1 MNLYEDYYNQLKMQ
15 ESMYSNLKTVLIDR
29 GLQGNLKITNGTVSL
44 FEKGEKTK
52 TIPVQA
58 FYDTA
63 NSILDIA
70 YAHYDKVKDKIND
83 QEYIQEIV
91 SYISYI
97 TLLTSRMQKFFSS
110 PTPEYT
116 KLVERT
122 DKKIEEIKKDMPKEF
137 PIIMQEILEND
148 KDKIIARVLKE
159 GLSIDGI
166 TNGDAL
172 FIIEHIIGK
181 EMFRENIDM
190 FIVMAANNEY
200 IINRLEEIGFVDPNE
215 VMEYLDKDSVL
226 KCLSYGKKCTYLL
239 KYLSK
244 EDYIEAFNKG
254 YIDSKTFSKCISIQD
269 LFKLQIEKEQIID
282 FLKRKVYIKEA
293 SEDVWKKYES
303 GFFDL
308 KEINEICKLGY
319 LNPNTIVKKY
329 LEEHKRE
336 IALELKDQPDITD
349 EKLIEF
355 FTPEQILKLEQA
367 QKKSLTPESMLFF
380 RDDLRAIY
388 SQSGRDLE
396 RELIDSEKAS
406 NEKLEDKR
414 NLLELYTN
422 GLVSLSKFTKDEVS
436 EGEILK
442 LYFDS
447 NLDENILINA
457 YNAGLVSQE
466 SVLENIVDTDYIY
479 KLIKENK
486 LNASVIDS
494 YCDTAELIKLYQ
506 SEELTLDNIAKLS
519 INSEEIR
526 RMYNNNE
533 LAYVELSELAEHG
546 IISQEEANEIKESYD
561 IKADLEL
568 LRKKGGIIGLDLE
581 KEKNPNGVDPINPD
595 DRPDIP
601 DAPIKSGEIDEELKR
616 ILFEAL
622 GSGEAVSVRWNLFK
636 GYKMYPFTK
645 GKLRLAVL
653 EGGKGDGA
661 TYILPLKMVLE
672 QVRGELGIFGRA
684 VYRRDLTKDDENVR
698 TAMHTKNWGKNIIK
712 KMVELTPGMTQE
724 EIVGQNKEFVN
735 QIVSEIA
742 NSYDKSK
749 EHQKNK

>member
-1 MNLYEDYYNQLKMQ
+1 MNLYENYYKQLKMQ

-52 TIPVQA
+52 TMPVQV

-63 NSILDIA
+63 DSILDIA
-70 YAHYDKVKDKIND
+70 YNRYDKVKDKIND
-83 QEYIQEIV
+83 KEYIQEIV

-97 TLLTSRMQKFFSS
+97 TLLTSRMQRFFVSQ
-110 PTPEYT
+110 TPEYA
-116 KLVERT
+116 KLVEKT

-148 KDKIIARVLKE
+148 KDKIIAMLLKE
-159 GLSIDGI
+159 SLNIDGI
-166 TNGDAL
+166 TNGDAI
-172 FIIEHIIGK
+172 FIIEHIIGE

-190 FIVMAANNEY
+190 FIVMAVNNEY
-200 IINRLEEIGFVDPNE
+200 IINRLEEKGFVNPDE
-215 VMEYLDKDSVL
+215 VMKYLDKDSVL
-226 KCLSYGKKCTYLL
+226 KCLGYGKKCEYLI
-239 KYLSK
+239 KYISK
-244 EDYIEAFNKG
+244 EDCIEAFNKG
-254 YIDSKTFSKCISIQD
+254 YIDNKTFSKYVSIQD
-269 LFKLQIEKEQIID
+269 LFKLQIEKKQIID
-282 FLKRKVYIKEA
+282 FLKRKIYKKEA

-308 KEINEICKLGY
+308 KEITEIYELGY

-329 LEEHKRE
+329 LEDHKRK
-336 IALELKDQPDITD
+336 IALELKEQPDITD

-355 FTPEQILKLEQA
+355 FSPEQILELEQA
-367 QKKSLTPESMLFF
+367 PKQSLTSEVMLFF
-380 RDDLRAIY
+380 RDNLRAIY

-396 RELIDSEKAS
+396 RELIDSEKKS

-422 GLVSLSKFTKDEVS
+422 GLVRLSKFTKDDVS

-442 LYFDS
+442 LYNDS
-447 NLDENILINA
+447 ELDENILINA
-457 YNAGLVSQE
+457 YNAGLISQE
-466 SVLENIVDTDYIY
+466 LVLENIVDTDYIY

-506 SEELTLDNIAKLS
+506 SGELTLDNIAKIS
-519 INSEEIR
+519 INLAEIK

-581 KEKNPNGVDPINPD
+581 KNPKGADPINPD

-601 DAPIKSGEIDEELKR
+601 DEHIKSGEIDEELKK

-636 GYKMYPFTK
+636 GYKMYPFTN

-712 KMVELTPGMTQE
+712 KMVELTPGMAQE

-749 EHQKNK
+749 EQQKNK

>member
-1 MNLYEDYYNQLKMQ
+1 MNLYENYYKQLKMR

-52 TIPVQA
+52 TMPVQV

-63 NSILDIA
+63 DSILDIA
-70 YAHYDKVKDKIND
+70 YNRYDKVKDKIND
-83 QEYIQEIV
+83 KEYIQEIV

-97 TLLTSRMQKFFSS
+97 TLLTSRMQRFFVSQ
-110 PTPEYT
+110 TPEYA
-116 KLVERT
+116 KLVEKT

-148 KDKIIARVLKE
+148 KDKIIAMLLKE
-159 GLSIDGI
+159 SLNIDGI
-166 TNGDAL
+166 TNGDAI
-172 FIIEHIIGK
+172 FIIEHIIGE

-190 FIVMAANNEY
+190 FIVMAVNNEY
-200 IINRLEEIGFVDPNE
+200 IINRLEEKGFVNPDE
-215 VMEYLDKDSVL
+215 VMKYLDKDSVL
-226 KCLSYGKKCTYLL
+226 KCLGYGKKCEYLI
-239 KYLSK
+239 KYISK
-244 EDYIEAFNKG
+244 EDCIEAFNKG
-254 YIDSKTFSKCISIQD
+254 YIDNKTFSKYVSIQD
-269 LFKLQIEKEQIID
+269 LFKLQIEKKQIID
-282 FLKRKVYIKEA
+282 FLKRKIYKKEA

-308 KEINEICKLGY
+308 KEITEIYELGY

-329 LEEHKRE
+329 LEDHKRK
-336 IALELKDQPDITD
+336 IALELKEQPDITD

-355 FTPEQILKLEQA
+355 FSPEQILELEQA
-367 QKKSLTPESMLFF
+367 PKQSLTSEVMLFF
-380 RDDLRAIY
+380 RDNLRAIY

-396 RELIDSEKAS
+396 RELIDSEKKS

-422 GLVSLSKFTKDEVS
+422 GLVRLSKFTKDDVS

-442 LYFDS
+442 LYNDS
-447 NLDENILINA
+447 ELDENILINA
-457 YNAGLVSQE
+457 YNAGLISQE
-466 SVLENIVDTDYIY
+466 LVLENIVDTDYIY

-506 SEELTLDNIAKLS
+506 SGELTLDNIAKIS
-519 INSEEIR
+519 INLAEIK

-581 KEKNPNGVDPINPD
+581 KNPKGADPINPD

-601 DAPIKSGEIDEELKR
+601 DEHIKSGEIDEELKK

-636 GYKMYPFTK
+636 GYKMYPFTN

-749 EHQKNK
+749 EQQKNK

>member
-1 MNLYEDYYNQLKMQ
+1 MNLYENYYKQLKMR

-52 TIPVQA
+52 TMPVQV

-63 NSILDIA
+63 DSILDIA
-70 YAHYDKVKDKIND
+70 YNRYDKVKDKIND
-83 QEYIQEIV
+83 KEYIQEIV

-97 TLLTSRMQKFFSS
+97 TLLTSRMQRFFVSQ
-110 PTPEYT
+110 TPEYA
-116 KLVERT
+116 KLVEKT

-148 KDKIIARVLKE
+148 KDKIIAMLLKE
-159 GLSIDGI
+159 SLNIDGI
-166 TNGDAL
+166 TNGDAI
-172 FIIEHIIGK
+172 FIIEHIIGE

-190 FIVMAANNEY
+190 FIVMAVNNEY
-200 IINRLEEIGFVDPNE
+200 IINRLEEKGFVNPDE
-215 VMEYLDKDSVL
+215 VMKYLDKDSVL
-226 KCLSYGKKCTYLL
+226 KCLGYGKKCEYLI
-239 KYLSK
+239 KYISK
-244 EDYIEAFNKG
+244 EDCIEAFNKG
-254 YIDSKTFSKCISIQD
+254 YIDNKTFSKYVSIQD
-269 LFKLQIEKEQIID
+269 LFKLQIEKKQIID
-282 FLKRKVYIKEA
+282 FLKRKIYKKEA

-308 KEINEICKLGY
+308 KEITEIYELGY

-329 LEEHKRE
+329 LEDHKRK
-336 IALELKDQPDITD
+336 IALELKEQPDITD

-355 FTPEQILKLEQA
+355 FSPEQILELEQA
-367 QKKSLTPESMLFF
+367 PKQSLTSEVMLFF
-380 RDDLRAIY
+380 RDNLRAIY

-396 RELIDSEKAS
+396 RELIDSEKKS

-422 GLVSLSKFTKDEVS
+422 GLVRLSKFTKDDVS

-442 LYFDS
+442 LYNDS
-447 NLDENILINA
+447 ELDENILINA
-457 YNAGLVSQE
+457 YNAGLISQE
-466 SVLENIVDTDYIY
+466 LVLENIVDTDYIY

-506 SEELTLDNIAKLS
+506 SGELTLDNIAKIS
-519 INSEEIR
+519 INLAEIK

-581 KEKNPNGVDPINPD
+581 KNPKGADPINPD

-601 DAPIKSGEIDEELKR
+601 DEHIKSGEIDEELKK

-636 GYKMYPFTK
+636 GYKMYPFTN

-712 KMVELTPGMTQE
+712 KMVELTPGMAQE

-749 EHQKNK
+749 EQQKNK

>member
-1 MNLYEDYYNQLKMQ
+1 MNLYENYYKQLKMQ

-52 TIPVQA
+52 TMPVQV

-63 NSILDIA
+63 DSILDIA
-70 YAHYDKVKDKIND
+70 YNRYDKVKDKIND
-83 QEYIQEIV
+83 KEYIQEIV

-97 TLLTSRMQKFFSS
+97 TLLTSRMQRFFVSQ
-110 PTPEYT
+110 TPEYA
-116 KLVERT
+116 KLVEKT

-148 KDKIIARVLKE
+148 KDKIIAMLLKE
-159 GLSIDGI
+159 SLNIDGI
-166 TNGDAL
+166 TNGDAI
-172 FIIEHIIGK
+172 FIIEHIIGE

-190 FIVMAANNEY
+190 FIVMAVNNEY
-200 IINRLEEIGFVDPNE
+200 IINRLEEKGFVNPDE
-215 VMEYLDKDSVL
+215 VMKYLDKDSVL
-226 KCLSYGKKCTYLL
+226 KCLGYGKKCEYLI
-239 KYLSK
+239 KYISK
-244 EDYIEAFNKG
+244 EDCIEAFNKG
-254 YIDSKTFSKCISIQD
+254 YIDNKTFSKYVSIQD
-269 LFKLQIEKEQIID
+269 LFKLQIEKKQIID
-282 FLKRKVYIKEA
+282 FLKRKIYKKEA

-308 KEINEICKLGY
+308 KEITEIYELGY

-329 LEEHKRE
+329 LEDHKRK
-336 IALELKDQPDITD
+336 IALELKEQPDITD

-355 FTPEQILKLEQA
+355 FSPEQILELEQA
-367 QKKSLTPESMLFF
+367 PKQSLTSEVMLFF
-380 RDDLRAIY
+380 RDNLRAIY

-396 RELIDSEKAS
+396 RELIDSEKKS

-422 GLVSLSKFTKDEVS
+422 GLVRLSKFTKDDVS

-442 LYFDS
+442 LYNDS
-447 NLDENILINA
+447 ELDENILINA
-457 YNAGLVSQE
+457 YNAGLISQE
-466 SVLENIVDTDYIY
+466 LVLENIVDTDYIY

-506 SEELTLDNIAKLS
+506 SGELTLDNIAKIS
-519 INSEEIR
+519 INLAEIK

-581 KEKNPNGVDPINPD
+581 KNPKGADPINPD

-601 DAPIKSGEIDEELKR
+601 DEHK
-616 ILFEAL
+616 
-622 GSGEAVSVRWNLFK
+622 
-636 GYKMYPFTK
+636 
-645 GKLRLAVL
+645 
-653 EGGKGDGA
+653 
-661 TYILPLKMVLE
+661 
-672 QVRGELGIFGRA
+672 
-684 VYRRDLTKDDENVR
+684 LTKNL
-698 TAMHTKNWGKNIIK
+698 K
-712 KMVELTPGMTQE
+712 KYYLKLLVQ
-724 EIVGQNKEFVN
+724 VKQ
-735 QIVSEIA
+735 
-742 NSYDKSK
+742 
-749 EHQKNK
+749 

>member
-52 TIPVQA
+52 TMPVQV

-63 NSILDIA
+63 DSILDIA
-70 YAHYDKVKDKIND
+70 YNRYDKVKDKIND
-83 QEYIQEIV
+83 KEYIQEIV

-97 TLLTSRMQKFFSS
+97 TLLTSRMQRFFVSQ
-110 PTPEYT
+110 TPEYA
-116 KLVERT
+116 KLVEKT

-148 KDKIIARVLKE
+148 KDKIIAMLLKE
-159 GLSIDGI
+159 SLNIDGI
-166 TNGDAL
+166 TNGDAI
-172 FIIEHIIGK
+172 FIIEHIIGE

-190 FIVMAANNEY
+190 FIVMAVNNEY
-200 IINRLEEIGFVDPNE
+200 IINRLEEKGFVNPDE
-215 VMEYLDKDSVL
+215 VMKYLDKDSVL
-226 KCLSYGKKCTYLL
+226 KCLGYGKKCEYLI
-239 KYLSK
+239 KYISK
-244 EDYIEAFNKG
+244 EDCIEAFNKG
-254 YIDSKTFSKCISIQD
+254 YIDNKTFSKYVSIQD
-269 LFKLQIEKEQIID
+269 LFKLKIEKKQIID
-282 FLKRKVYIKEA
+282 FLKRKIYKKEA

-308 KEINEICKLGY
+308 KEITEIYELGY

-329 LEEHKRE
+329 LEDHKRK
-336 IALELKDQPDITD
+336 IALELKEQPDITD

-355 FTPEQILKLEQA
+355 FSPEQILKLEQA
-367 QKKSLTPESMLFF
+367 PKQSLTSEVMLFF
-380 RDDLRAIY
+380 RDNLRAIY

-396 RELIDSEKAS
+396 RELIDSEKKS
-406 NEKLEDKR
+406 NEMLEDKR

-422 GLVSLSKFTKDEVS
+422 GLVSLSKFTKDDVS
-436 EGEILK
+436 EGDILK
-442 LYFDS
+442 LYNDS
-447 NLDENILINA
+447 ELDENILINA
-457 YNAGLVSQE
+457 YNAGLISQE
-466 SVLENIVDTDYIY
+466 LVLENIVDTDYIY

-506 SEELTLDNIAKLS
+506 SEELTLDNIVKLS
-519 INSEEIR
+519 INLEEIR

-533 LAYVELSELAEHG
+533 LTYVELSELAEHG

-568 LRKKGGIIGLDLE
+568 LREKGGIIGLDLE
-581 KEKNPNGVDPINPD
+581 KNPNGSDPINPD

-601 DAPIKSGEIDEELKR
+601 DEPIKSGEIDEELKK

-622 GSGEAVSVRWNLFK
+622 GSDEAVSVRWNLFK
-636 GYKMYPFTK
+636 GYKMYPFTN

-712 KMVELTPGMTQE
+712 KMVELTPGMAQE

-749 EHQKNK
+749 EQQKNK